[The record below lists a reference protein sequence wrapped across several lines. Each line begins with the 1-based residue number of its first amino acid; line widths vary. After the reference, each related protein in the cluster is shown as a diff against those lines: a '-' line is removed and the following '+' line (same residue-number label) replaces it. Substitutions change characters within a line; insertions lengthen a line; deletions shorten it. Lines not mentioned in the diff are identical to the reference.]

1 MMIKP
6 SKQPKYDLKV
16 LLCEDSR
23 NTLNSLN
30 SVLLH
35 RFSEVIIAE
44 DGLIGLSK
52 YESEKPN
59 LIITDIKMPRVSGLE
74 MIKKIREIDNS
85 IKIIIIS
92 AHTDINYFM
101 EAIDFHISAFINKPV
116 DLRVLDSHLNEI
128 SADILLCQR
137 TRDAEKK
144 QVAIQKEQERL
155 YQEIKQDLALARS
168 VQEYLL
174 PEWLLFDHEL
184 IFSTAYVP
192 SKDVGGD
199 LFGYY
204 PITKDSFVFYLGDV
218 SGHGLKAAM
227 LMMAA
232 NSTIN
237 MLIEQR
243 KPDISPAELLT
254 ALNRILCKH
263 LFIANNYMTIIL
275 GTINLSTNC
284 ITYIRAGHPEI
295 IVFDHHKNKATLLDT
310 DKGTIPVGW
319 LPTHQYTAEN
329 ENTLCF
335 EDHQTIFIYSDGL
348 YECNLPDGSRL
359 GQQALLKEMNAKIP
373 KTDSI
378 TASLEFME
386 HIKQAGYDLSQ
397 DDFTLV
403 SFFKPYSASITG
415 LKQFFQADIPDNME
429 LEKIECGE
437 FLSQFTEYGKF
448 PQFFERD
455 INLLFSSESFQG
467 ERNFISGFIL
477 LLVYKNDIIEC
488 HFWLKSPQNNEYS
501 NRKPITKHQI
511 SAQISSLDIK
521 KDGYLKEV
529 KYKTLGD
536 ILQVICVLNPTP

>member
-1 MMIKP
+1 MGGPKTH
-6 SKQPKYDLKV
+6 SKYDLKV

-23 NTLNSLN
+23 NTLHSLGN
-30 SVLLH
+30 ILMH
-35 RFSEVIIAE
+35 RFSEVIVAE

-52 YESEKPN
+52 YKSDKPD

-74 MIKKIREIDNS
+74 MIKKIRAEDSS

-101 EAIDFHISAFINKPV
+101 EAIDFHISAFVNKPV
-116 DLRVLDSHLNEI
+116 DFRILDTHLQEI
-128 SADILLCQR
+128 SADILLQQR
-137 TRDAEKK
+137 IRNTEKK
-144 QVAIQKEQERL
+144 QIAIQKEQDRL

-204 PITKDSFVFYLGDV
+204 SVAEDTFVFYLGDV

-237 MLIEQR
+237 MLIDQS
-243 KPDISPAELLT
+243 KPDLAPARILTEL
-254 ALNRILCKH
+254 NKILCKH
-263 LFIANNYMTIIL
+263 LFIGNNYMTIIL
-275 GTINLSTNC
+275 GTINLTTKC
-284 ITYIRAGHPEI
+284 ISYIRAGHPEI
-295 IVFDHHKNKATLLDT
+295 IIFDHQQSKAVLLEN

-319 LPTHQYTAEN
+319 LPGHQYSPQD
-329 ENTLCF
+329 ENTLHF
-335 EDHQTIFIYSDGL
+335 EDHQTIFVYSDGL
-348 YECNLPDGSRL
+348 YECNLSDGSRL
-359 GQQALLKEMNAKIP
+359 GQQALLKEMNEKIP
-373 KTDSI
+373 QTNPI

-403 SFFKPYSASITG
+403 SFFKPYSTTITG
-415 LKQFFQADIPDNME
+415 LKKFYQADIPDDME
-429 LEKIECGE
+429 LEKIECRE
-437 FLSQFTEYGKF
+437 FLSQFTEYGEF

-477 LLVYKNDIIEC
+477 LLVYENDIIEC
-488 HFWLKSPQNNEYS
+488 HFWLKSPQKDEFS
-501 NRKPITKHQI
+501 SREAITKNQI
-511 SAQISSLDIK
+511 SAQINSLEIK

-536 ILQVICVLNPTP
+536 ILQVICLLDPTP